1 MREPERSAG
10 PRPIRRS
17 LFIGVNAVDYSGYP
31 DCRPA
36 FLSAFEALA
45 ATATRAG
52 VEGGRFAVHAPL
64 LGMSK
69 GDIVRR
75 ALALGVDLSR
85 TLSCYDPG
93 PEGEPCRTCDACLLR
108 ARGFAEAGIPDPALA
123 LLPRRGAG

>member
-1 MREPERSAG
+1 
-10 PRPIRRS
+10 
-17 LFIGVNAVDYSGYP
+17 VNAVDYSGYP

-36 FLSAFEALA
+36 FLSAFENLA
-45 ATATRAG
+45 AVATRAG
-52 VEGGRFAVHAPL
+52 AEGARFTVHAPL
-64 LGMSK
+64 LQRSK

-75 ALALGVDLSR
+75 ALTLGVDLSR

-93 PEGEPCRTCDACLLR
+93 PDGEPCRGCDACLLR